1 MTTSPLVLPM
11 ITLMVLTAVV
21 WVYMYILRL
30 RYVIAHRISAQK
42 LNSPEKIPELLP
54 EKINRPANNLKNLF
68 ELPVIFYG
76 LILLALITELN
87 TPSITYLAWGFVGL
101 RIIHSF
107 IQCTNNNVMQRFK
120 VYMLSAICL
129 WALLVNIFIILI

>member
-11 ITLMVLTAVV
+11 LTLMMLTAVV

-30 RYVIAHRISAQK
+30 RHVIAHKISAQR

-54 EKINRPANNLKNLF
+54 EEVNRPANNLKNLF

-76 LILLALITELN
+76 LILLALVTDIN
-87 TPSITYLAWGFVGL
+87 TSSLTYLAWGFVGL
-101 RIIHSF
+101 RIIHSI

-120 VYMLSAICL
+120 VYMLGAICL
-129 WALLVNIFIILI
+129 WALLINIFIILI